1 MYNEAGGSILT
12 EADAGILLAN
22 LVAVV
27 VGEEHV
33 GGQTALGSVG
43 V

>member
-12 EADAGILLAN
+12 EADTRVLLAN